1 MYVSIY
7 DYIPPHSVFT
17 AHVFSNWLL
26 QDASTLWTMVDDA
39 ASSLSAFHMIF
50 HMRFACRQRR
60 LGC

>member
-1 MYVSIY
+1 MYPYMITYRRTLCSQL
-7 DYIPPHSVFT
+7 
-17 AHVFSNWLL
+17 HVFSSWLL